1 MQKIF
6 SILGIALF
14 LFSCTTPVQE
24 KQENKKENKR
34 IVSLSGTLTEIIYA
48 LHAEKEL
55 VGVDVT
61 STYPE
66 QTAKLTNLG
75 HIRMVSAE
83 GILGLNPTHV
93 IGFKDEFNPTLVEQ
107 LKKANI
113 EVVLFDREFSVAGAK
128 QVIRDCAKWLDQQEA
143 GETLTTKIDAD
154 VKGVEKLAVQ
164 PAVLF
169 IYARG
174 AGTLMVAGDNS
185 QFKSMIELAGGKNAV
200 TGFVDFKPLTTESV
214 VAANPD
220 VLLMFDSGAN
230 SLNGEGGIF
239 AVPGVSMTTAGKQKN
254 LITMDGQLLSGFGPR
269 VGEAL
274 LLLNK
279 EFKKLAAQQ

>member
-14 LFSCTTPVQE
+14 LFSCSTPVQE
-24 KQENKKENKR
+24 KQEKEKEAMR

-66 QTAKLTNLG
+66 KATKLTNLG
-75 HIRMVSAE
+75 HIRMISAE
-83 GILGLNPTHV
+83 GILGLTPTHV
-93 IGFKDEFNPTLVEQ
+93 IGFKDEFNPTLVDQ

-113 EVVLFDREFSVAGAK
+113 EVVLFDREFTIAGAK
-128 QVIRDCAKWLDQQEA
+128 QVIRDCAKWLDQKVA
-143 GETLTTKIDAD
+143 GEELVAKIDAD
-154 VKGVEKLAVQ
+154 VKGLEKLQVK
-164 PAVLF
+164 PSVLF

-174 AGTLMVAGDNS
+174 VGTMMVAGDDS
-185 QFKSMIELAGGKNAV
+185 QFEKMIELAGGKNAV
-200 TGFVDFKPLTTESV
+200 TGFVDFKPLTTESL

-220 VLLMFDSGAN
+220 ILLMFDSGAS

-239 AVPGVSMTTAGKQKN
+239 AVPGVSMTTAGKQKR

-274 LLLNK
+274 QQLNK
-279 EFKKLAAQQ
+279 AFSKLAAQK